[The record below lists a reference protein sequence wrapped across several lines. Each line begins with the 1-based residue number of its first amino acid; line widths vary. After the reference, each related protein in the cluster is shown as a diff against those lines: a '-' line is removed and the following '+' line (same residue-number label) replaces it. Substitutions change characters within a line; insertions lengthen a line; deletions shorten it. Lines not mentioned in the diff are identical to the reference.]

1 MTEMYFGTTGRNGTP
16 SGTSIG
22 RRRKDKIMTDLADD
36 VDPTTAT
43 SWDEFAFCM
52 RRLRARADNVSYREL
67 ERWGEEHGRPLAR
80 TTLLE
85 VLHGRRIPRKGLLL
99 AFVEACG
106 VDPTLDPRWEQT
118 WNRLNE
124 QLNVTAS
131 SVSNGQGADGE
142 EDSDTVD
149 YLDEP
154 VVVSAGVWDQAQYL
168 IQQARLSA
176 EREAATIVAR
186 AREEAKS
193 IVRQARTEATEMQ
206 AAAHRD
212 AEQIIQAAR
221 ERARQETEALRE
233 SVLQELIAELDKHE
247 PRRPATPR
255 PAEGVTDRH
264 QPGVVATPG
273 KHKRRFGR

>member
-1 MTEMYFGTTGRNGTP
+1 
-16 SGTSIG
+16 
-22 RRRKDKIMTDLADD
+22 MTDPADD

-43 SWDEFAFCM
+43 SWDEFAISM

-85 VLHGRRIPRKGLLL
+85 VLHGRRVPRKGLLL

-106 VDPTLDPRWEQT
+106 VDTTVDPRWEQT

-124 QLNVTAS
+124 QLNVI
-131 SVSNGQGADGE
+131 VSAGSDDQVEDE
-142 EDSDTVD
+142 EDSNTVD
-149 YLDEP
+149 YHDEP
-154 VVVSAGVWDQAQYL
+154 VVVSTGVWDQAGYL

-193 IVRQARTEATEMQ
+193 IIRQARTEATEMQ
-206 AAAHRD
+206 VAAHRN
-212 AEQIIQAAR
+212 AEQIIQVAR
-221 ERARQETEALRE
+221 ERARQEAEALRE

-247 PRRPATPR
+247 PRRPAAPR
-255 PAEGVTDRH
+255 LAEGITDRH

-273 KHKRRFGR
+273 KRKRRFGR